1 MKRIDHIGRIRF
13 GSIVAAL
20 ICLGGLPA
28 IALPGSGVMSFRY
41 NDSIQA
47 SAPLTAAARR
57 GLGAKAIT
65 GSQVQTLLSSLLFL
79 NLTTVKPA
87 IVSKA
92 DIALTDSIGL
102 QIKAG
107 ERPKISELL
116 SLYNLRMKEKHYL
129 AALSCV
135 SFISFLHSS
144 ND

>member
-65 GSQVQTLLSSLLFL
+65 GSQVQTLLTLLACKSKLESVRRSL
-79 NLTTVKPA
+79 N
-87 IVSKA
+87 
-92 DIALTDSIGL
+92 
-102 QIKAG
+102 
-107 ERPKISELL
+107 
-116 SLYNLRMKEKHYL
+116 Y
-129 AALSCV
+129 C
-135 SFISFLHSS
+135 HSTICA
-144 ND
+144 